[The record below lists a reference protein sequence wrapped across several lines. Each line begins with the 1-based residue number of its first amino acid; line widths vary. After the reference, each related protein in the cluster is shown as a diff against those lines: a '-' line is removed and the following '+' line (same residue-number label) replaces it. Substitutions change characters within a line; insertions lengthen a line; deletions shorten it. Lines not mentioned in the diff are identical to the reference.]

1 MEPREPVR
9 RVGLKL
15 FSKFSSLLFDE
26 ESPTTTHVVLARAS
40 ESRPRRT
47 SREAFALGVGV
58 FSGVMGA
65 FTLSDERILEN
76 TWVKTSPSSSMKSD
90 SSALSS
96 AASRSKS
103 FVESSMY
110 RLNACRARNPRQMR
124 WICVAADRRRSSRHA
139 RDHARHA
146 R

>member
-26 ESPTTTHVVLARAS
+26 ESPTTTHVVCRLSCASGARKGL
-40 ESRPRRT
+40 T
-47 SREAFALGVGV
+47 VLREASALGVGV

-76 TWVKTSPSSSMKSD
+76 TWVKNFAHP
-90 SSALSS
+90 
-96 AASRSKS
+96 
-103 FVESSMY
+103 
-110 RLNACRARNPRQMR
+110 
-124 WICVAADRRRSSRHA
+124 
-139 RDHARHA
+139 
-146 R
+146 